1 MDRIAWGKMQH
12 PVRGLLHGTAAVL
25 AVVGLVLLLAQAEP
39 TVRHWVGAAVFGCAL
54 IAMFSISSLYH
65 SVPWS
70 DQWKGRMQRVDH
82 SLIFVLVAGTFTP
95 FALIALD
102 GWARVLALT
111 LIWGVAVTGVVLK
124 LSLKRV
130 RTPLSV
136 GLQLG
141 MGWAAVLIVPV
152 IWTRLGPAAVA
163 LTLLG
168 GLAYTIGSVFYA
180 TKWPK
185 LFPRVFSY
193 HEIFHILVIAGAAFH
208 YAVIL
213 RYVMPLE

>member
-1 MDRIAWGKMQH
+1 MDRITWGRMQH
-12 PVRGLLHGTAAVL
+12 PVRGLLHGSAAAL
-25 AVVGLVLLLAQAEP
+25 AVVGLVVLLARAEP
-39 TVRHWVGAAVFGCAL
+39 TVRHWVGAVVFGCAL

-70 DQWKGRMQRVDH
+70 DVWKARMQRVDH

-95 FALIALD
+95 IALIALD
-102 GWARVLALT
+102 GWVRVVSLV
-111 LIWGVAVTGVVLK
+111 LIWGTAVTGVVLK
-124 LSLKRV
+124 LSLRRV

-136 GLQLG
+136 ALQLG
-141 MGWAAVLIVPV
+141 MGWAALIMLPI
-152 IWTRLGPAAVA
+152 IWTRLGPPAV
-163 LTLLG
+163 LLIFLG
-168 GLAYTIGSVFYA
+168 GLAYTVGSVFYA
-180 TKWPK
+180 TRWPK

-213 RYVMPLE
+213 RYVMPLA